1 MVREM
6 LRLWLTQYSVELFLF
21 FSALSLTLT
30 AICLICLKKSAALKS
45 RYRALMMGREG
56 INIEE
61 LLTRYGSMISDGLRI
76 QKVIES
82 RMREI
87 ERQLSD
93 SITGVG
99 LVRFNAFQDTG
110 SDLSFSLALL
120 DRKQNG
126 VVLTSIF
133 GREDSRCY
141 GKPIRGGLS
150 SIQLSEEEMQALSA
164 ARMSMEH

>member
-1 MVREM
+1 
-6 LRLWLTQYSVELFLF
+6 LF
-21 FSALSLTLT
+21 FSVISLALTVT
-30 AICLICLKKSAALKS
+30 CLICFKKEEALKK

-56 INIEE
+56 VNIED
-61 LLTRYGSMISDGLRI
+61 LLTRYGGMISDGM
-76 QKVIES
+76 QKQKAIKS
-82 RMREI
+82 RLREI
-87 ERQLSD
+87 ELQLGD

-99 LVRFNAFQDTG
+99 LVRFNAFQETG

-141 GKPIRGGLS
+141 CKPIRGGIS
-150 SIQLSEEEMQALSA
+150 SIQLSEEEMQALAA
-164 ARMSMEH
+164 ARMSTEH

>member
-1 MVREM
+1 
-6 LRLWLTQYSVELFLF
+6 
-21 FSALSLTLT
+21 
-30 AICLICLKKSAALKS
+30 
-45 RYRALMMGREG
+45 MMGREG